1 MSPFEFF
8 FSFYGLLLGFS
19 VAVVATGL
27 VLAIQH
33 RKTVRI
39 GWLTPML
46 AVFVGLDI
54 ASFWDQAWTNFQHLP
69 FSYGLLVAGLVI
81 AVTYFIAASMVFPLK
96 LDEVGSLDDHFWA
109 NKRIVLLLLI
119 LANMLGV
126 AASLA
131 ANFGR
136 ENGMAVM
143 LSYAVTLTLYI
154 ALTLPAAL
162 AKGPRLVGA
171 LLGIQIAIYLL
182 IAAFSALNPH
192 AVLDAQGNVNIQR
205 PPASSPDR

>member
-1 MSPFEFF
+1 MSAFEFF

-39 GWLTPML
+39 GWLTPLL

-69 FSYGLLVAGLVI
+69 FSYGLLVAGLAI

-96 LDEVGSLDDHFWA
+96 LEEVTSLDEHFWA
-109 NKRIVLLLLI
+109 NKKIVLLLLMA
-119 LANMLGV
+119 ANLLGV
-126 AASLA
+126 AASVG
-131 ANFGR
+131 ANIGR
-136 ENGMAVM
+136 PGGAGLLM
-143 LSYAVTLTLYI
+143 SYAVTLLIYVG
-154 ALTLPAAL
+154 LTLPAAL
-162 AKGPRLVGA
+162 ARKPRLVA
-171 LLGIQIAIYLL
+171 ITLGLQVAIYLFV
-182 IAAFSALNPH
+182 AAFSALNPH
-192 AVLDAQGNVNIQR
+192 AVLDDEGNVKAR
-205 PPASSPDR
+205 PLSAAASQ